1 MKIVNIVKALNCD
14 LYARTIRVE
23 CPSCGLP
30 LALRSYVITNL
41 EDGINTVGPC
51 EYCGEIMA
59 LMVSALGG
67 EVWPLA

>member
-1 MKIVNIVKALNCD
+1 MTCRRHV
-14 LYARTIRVE
+14 
-23 CPSCGLP
+23 
-30 LALRSYVITNL
+30 L

-51 EYCGEIMA
+51 EYCSETLA